1 MDIQS
6 IPLFSMLRSRIGYLN
21 QRQQLIAQNVA
32 NASTPGFMPSDLKPF
47 KVDSGRT
54 GGGSTLALT
63 QVAHGAF
70 GSSTGMIALAGGSAP
85 GPGLGGAKSYGAVAA
100 PDDET
105 KLDGNRVG
113 LEDQM
118 LKMNE
123 TRADYEAAVG
133 LYQKAMSFIQMAAK
147 VPGK

>member
-32 NASTPGFMPSDLKPF
+32 NASTPGFTPQDLTPF
-47 KVDSGRT
+47 KVNAGSGA
-54 GGGSTLALT
+54 GAGLALASVPHGSTG
-63 QVAHGAF
+63 Q
-70 GSSTGMIALAGGSAP
+70 SSGMIQIAMSGGTQS
-85 GPGLGGAKSYGAVAA
+85 GFKAVNA

-105 KLDGNRVG
+105 RLDGNQVT

-123 TRADYEAAVG
+123 TRTDYEVAIG
-133 LYQKAMSFIQMAAK
+133 IYQKAMSFIQMAAK

>member
-32 NASTPGFMPSDLKPF
+32 NASTPGFTPRDLKPF
-47 KVDSGRT
+47 KVDSGGK

-63 QVAHGAF
+63 PVAQGAS
-70 GSSTGMIALAGGSAP
+70 GSSTDMIALAGGSGP
-85 GPGLGGAKSYGAVAA
+85 GPGGAKSYGAVAA

-133 LYQKAMSFIQMAAK
+133 LYQKVMSFIQMAAK

>member
-32 NASTPGFMPSDLKPF
+32 NASTPGFTPRDLKPF
-47 KVDSGRT
+47 KVDAGM
-54 GGGSTLALT
+54 GGSAGSTLALA
-63 QVAHGAF
+63 QVAQGASA
-70 GSSTGMIALAGGSAP
+70 SSAGMISLSGGLSAGPAGETKYGS
-85 GPGLGGAKSYGAVAA
+85 VAA

-105 KLDGNRVG
+105 KIDGNQVA

-133 LYQKAMSFIQMAAK
+133 LYEKAMSFLQMAAK